1 MQRPP
6 QWPAAAH
13 CMTEHCDNIYA
24 QAGLTIRACEQ
35 SGKRSGAGGKWGE
48 RERSG
53 ERAKSAAQSPLT
65 PTLR

>member
-1 MQRPP
+1 
-6 QWPAAAH
+6 
-13 CMTEHCDNIYA
+13 MTEHCDNIYA